1 MCTFGIFECFY
12 TKASGIVFSVIMSTM
27 GDDSIADMDQVEK
40 LKGGLVK
47 DTVHLAVLD
56 N

>member
-1 MCTFGIFECFY
+1 MCKFGIFKCFY
-12 TKASGIVFSVIMSTM
+12 TKASGIVFSAIMSTM
-27 GDDSIADMDQVEK
+27 GDDSIADMNQIEK
-40 LKGGLVK
+40 LKRRLVK